1 MALMLLVAPAWAQQP
16 KPKPQPD
23 PPAAEKKPADEA
35 TPEDPAVAAIL
46 ATKPTTPAECIRAA
60 KILADLGRADLA
72 KALLKKVLDAKLDRE
87 QLADLGE
94 QLGSPVFFDLSGR
107 AALRPEG
114 KRLADAVMAALNARL
129 QDSKRIAA
137 LIGQLQD
144 PSPDK
149 RLQAVIGL
157 RDAGG
162 AAVGPLV
169 SVLADPARAAE
180 YANVRA
186 ALVEMGPLARGP
198 LVAVV
203 QQADPQLTVQAIEIL
218 GAMND
223 PKVAFCLLRPC
234 LAEKGDPTVR
244 LVAQRELERL
254 TGRLPDRPQA
264 AYLLTDAAKA
274 YFDRHQ
280 PVEGVVNGKVELW
293 RWDPSKRRC
302 VARGVAPDEAARSLA
317 ARLARDAYA
326 IAPDNQEVRLLYLTT
341 LLEQAAYENGLDRPW
356 DEKDAAAAEAKQFG
370 AKTLDAALRY
380 AMADGHPAA
389 AAAAARLLGE
399 IGKPTNCCPKGA
411 NHRRWSGPC
420 NRPIAGC
427 GWRRWRRSCVCSP
440 CVPSPVRATCRRRW
454 ASSRPAAA
462 CAAAWLP
469 ARARR
474 RPASLAGMLS
484 AAGFQVDTFSNGK
497 DLLLQAVRSPDY
509 ELALVDVTID
519 HPADRHPLAAVA
531 ARPARPRRSAWA

>member
-1 MALMLLVAPAWAQQP
+1 MNSGFRTLLSFAAMALMLLVAPAWAQQP

-356 DEKDAAAAEAKQFG
+356 DENSAAAAEAKQLG
-370 AKTLDAALRY
+370 AKTLDAALRLC
-380 AMADGHPAA
+380 DGRRAPRGCRCGRTVAGRNRSSRRTAVPRGRTIAAGPGPAIARSPAA
-389 AAAAARLLGE
+389 LGGGGGDRAFAALASLRRFELCAADVGLLRGQQWSAPRP
-399 IGKPTNCCPKGA
+399 GCL
-411 NHRRWSGPC
+411 SGPDGGPRVGR
-420 NRPIAGC
+420 NAFRG
-427 GWRRWRRSCVCSP
+427 RL
-440 CVPSPVRATCRRRW
+440 
-454 ASSRPAAA
+454 SS
-462 CAAAWLP
+462 
-469 ARARR
+469 
-474 RPASLAGMLS
+474 
-484 AAGFQVDTFSNGK
+484 
-497 DLLLQAVRSPDY
+497 
-509 ELALVDVTID
+509 
-519 HPADRHPLAAVA
+519 
-531 ARPARPRRSAWA
+531 